1 MRRSRTAKRG
11 EIAELKR
18 RYQNSVGKAFEEVLS
33 EHLAALYRTSL
44 RLCAGREADAEDLLQ
59 DAMLRAFEGYAELK
73 DTAAAKSWLFTILV
87 RTNLNRIRASSRRA
101 ETLAADMD
109 VTAFEEALANWTPL
123 RNPEEE
129 LFLSHLRENIRDALD
144 SLDAS
149 LREAVWLV
157 DVEGFRL
164 REVGTMLGLPEGT
177 VASRLF
183 RARRALRE
191 LLRGEDGI
199 AGLRVRR

>member
-1 MRRSRTAKRG
+1 V
-11 EIAELKR
+11 KR
-18 RYQNSVGKAFEEVLS
+18 RYQNSVAKAFEEVLS
-33 EHLAALYRTSL
+33 EHLAALYRTAL

-73 DTAAAKSWLFTILV
+73 DMAAAKSWLFTILV
-87 RTNLNRIRASSRRA
+87 RTNLNRIRANSRRA
-101 ETLAADMD
+101 ETLTADID
-109 VTAFEEALANWTPL
+109 VTAFEEALANWSPL

-144 SLDAS
+144 SLDTS
-149 LREAVWLV
+149 LRETVWLV

-191 LLRGEDGI
+191 LLRGEDRV
-199 AGLRVRR
+199 AGVRVRR